1 MVEKNKKI
9 FQVECTGCHTLL
21 WIDPIAHKVLKSEKV
36 KRKKDSLDEMLLKE
50 KKREKG
56 FARKFDATAELQET
70 KRREA
75 QEKFKKAF
83 DRIKKQQ

>member
-9 FQVECTGCHTLL
+9 FPVECKVCHTLL
-21 WIDPIAHKVLKSEKV
+21 WIDPVAQKVLKSEKA

-50 KKREKG
+50 KKRKKG
-56 FARKFDATAELQET
+56 FSRKFDATAELQEK

-75 QEKFKKAF
+75 QDKFKNAF